1 MTRLSADELLRPI
14 TPWAGR
20 RVEKAPKADRVRLT
34 WRVPPSPRH
43 GKREWPVAYYESG
56 EIAARLECRD
66 SYEAEAVRTGNH
78 APLCVG
84 IAVPVGDGAVFCW
97 LSLPRPFVSL
107 SGAKFA
113 ARSFLT
119 AHSEYHR

>member
-1 MTRLSADELLRPI
+1 MTRLSADELLRPV

-20 RVEKAPKADRVRLT
+20 RVEKAPKVDRVRLT

-66 SYEAEAVRTGNH
+66 SYESEAVRTGTY
-78 APLCVG
+78 APLRVW
-84 IAVPVGDGAVFCW
+84 IAVPTEDGADFRW
-97 LSLPRPFVSL
+97 RSLSRPYTSL
-107 SGAKFA
+107 SGAKSA
-113 ARSFLT
+113 ARAFLT